1 MYRRSNLTTPHFGNL
16 PGDCVY
22 DNVVA
27 GLAMIG
33 LFDADVSDNIFENH
47 KYEVKFSVGCSRKGL
62 LDIVNTVSAKSQ
74 TC

>member
-1 MYRRSNLTTPHFGNL
+1 
-16 PGDCVY
+16 
-22 DNVVA
+22 
-27 GLAMIG
+27 MIG